1 MKKGIIIGS
10 RGSKLALAQT
20 NWVKA
25 QLERLNPGLKFS
37 IEIIHTRGDKITD
50 VALFRVGG
58 KGLFTK
64 ELEVALQEGKV
75 DLAVHSLKDLPTE
88 LPSDLALGVIPERE
102 DPHDL
107 LIGEGLGSL
116 HHLPAGARIGTS
128 SLRRRAQI
136 LAIRPDV
143 EVLDLRGNLDTRLKK
158 LKTMGLNAIIVA
170 RAGVNRLGVTQD
182 SAYAIPYGEMLPA
195 VGQGALA
202 IEIRKGDETV
212 ERLVSPINHP
222 PTRQAVEAERALMLE
237 LQGGCQVPI
246 GAIAHVKESTLEL
259 EAVICSL
266 DGRKAVR
273 DSSSGPATR
282 PREIGVELAQRLLD
296 SGGRQILEEIPRL
309 AFEQPPGPH

>member
-1 MKKGIIIGS
+1 MKQEIIIGS
-10 RGSKLALAQT
+10 RGSKLALTQT
-20 NWVKA
+20 GWVKA

-64 ELEVALQEGKV
+64 ELEVALLEDRI

-88 LPSDLALGVIPERE
+88 LPPDLALGAIPERE

-107 LIGEGLGSL
+107 LIGDGAKNIRQ
-116 HHLPAGARIGTS
+116 LPAGAKIGTS

-143 EVLDLRGNLDTRLKK
+143 EVFDRRGNLDTRLKK

-170 RAGVNRLGVTQD
+170 RAGVNRLGASQD
-182 SAYAIPYGEMLPA
+182 SAHAIPYEEMLPA

-202 IEIRKGDETV
+202 
-212 ERLVSPINHP
+212 
-222 PTRQAVEAERALMLE
+222 
-237 LQGGCQVPI
+237 
-246 GAIAHVKESTLEL
+246 
-259 EAVICSL
+259 
-266 DGRKAVR
+266 
-273 DSSSGPATR
+273 
-282 PREIGVELAQRLLD
+282 
-296 SGGRQILEEIPRL
+296 
-309 AFEQPPGPH
+309 